1 MEFKPEDLNFHREAY
16 HGILAAM
23 RPKDYPLLMKKEVIG
38 RINLRHRRP
47 NPYTRNGKAMVS
59 FVVAG
64 KNLKEDVRRAI
75 DLLGGLPLSLK
86 AQDRVL
92 LKPNYNSDDPPP
104 GSTALDFLTAVI
116 DLLRE
121 HGCTRI
127 TVGESAGRPWVP
139 TEKVFKKT
147 GLAAKMAELKIPLLD
162 FDRSPY
168 LDVPVDG
175 EFFEFVGY
183 PKEMEEFDKIV
194 YLPTLKTHFAA
205 GFSMS
210 LKLTV
215 GLTHL
220 FDRMALHGDNQP
232 VCLPAGGGNGNPGQ
246 TGPDPHGRENF
257 LYQRRTGD
265 RTGRSSGGDPGL
277 GRSRSPG
284 RPGGPPAPELC
295 GRESFDRRC
304 LDPAADPNRG
314 EARHGN
320 SAGRRLALGA
330 MTGRGGFAFPVARFL
345 VLEPGFHAIPV
356 DKGERP
362 PREGRVPG
370 LRKRSDNPP
379 TAPPAPAWSEEGF
392 RGGGRS
398 SK

>member
-47 NPYTRNGKAMVS
+47 NPYTRNGRALVS

-121 HGCTRI
+121 HGCSWI

-147 GLAAKMAELKIPLLD
+147 GLTAKMAELKIPLLD
-162 FDRSPY
+162 FDRSSY

-220 FDRMALHGDNQP
+220 FDRMALHGDNQMFVAQRAVEMGTP
-232 VCLPAGGGNGNPGQ
+232 VKPDLILMDGRISFISGGPAIGLAVHPGVILAS
-246 TGPDPHGRENF
+246 GDPVALDVQGVRLLQNYAAVNH
-257 LYQRRTGD
+257 LTGD
-265 RTGRSSGGDPGL
+265 AWALPQIKT
-277 GRSRSPG
+277 
-284 RPGGPPAPELC
+284 AVK
-295 GRESFDRRC
+295 
-304 LDPAADPNRG
+304 
-314 EARHGN
+314 HGM
-320 SAGRRLALGA
+320 GIQRDDDLL
-330 MTGRGGFAFPVARFL
+330 L
-345 VLEPGFHAIPV
+345 V
-356 DKGERP
+356 R
-362 PREGRVPG
+362 
-370 LRKRSDNPP
+370 
-379 TAPPAPAWSEEGF
+379 
-392 RGGGRS
+392 
-398 SK
+398 

>member
-47 NPYTRNGKAMVS
+47 NPYTRNGRALVS

-121 HGCTRI
+121 HGCSWI

-147 GLAAKMAELKIPLLD
+147 GLTAKMAELKIPLLD

-220 FDRMALHGDNQP
+220 FDRMALHGDNQMFVAQRAVEMGTP
-232 VCLPAGGGNGNPGQ
+232 VKPDLILMDGRISFISGGPAIGLAVHPGVILAS
-246 TGPDPHGRENF
+246 GDPVALDVQGVRLLQNYAAVNH
-257 LYQRRTGD
+257 LTGD
-265 RTGRSSGGDPGL
+265 AWALPQIKT
-277 GRSRSPG
+277 
-284 RPGGPPAPELC
+284 AVK
-295 GRESFDRRC
+295 
-304 LDPAADPNRG
+304 
-314 EARHGN
+314 HGM
-320 SAGRRLALGA
+320 GIQRDDDLL
-330 MTGRGGFAFPVARFL
+330 L
-345 VLEPGFHAIPV
+345 V
-356 DKGERP
+356 R
-362 PREGRVPG
+362 
-370 LRKRSDNPP
+370 
-379 TAPPAPAWSEEGF
+379 
-392 RGGGRS
+392 
-398 SK
+398 